1 MIILCIYLVLFGDG
15 AATSAQLRRYIT
27 TYSTPPGCRCVAAV
41 VVCAVDVTATSLQT
55 REYCVYERFTAR
67 CEPDH
72 VIIVRSALY
81 GRMRARRCITSDYA
95 NALGCYSDVTQHV
108 DALCSGRQNC
118 SLLVATMDSVAQPCA
133 KDFKS
138 YLEAA
143 YDCVPGDCLPLL
155 CNRRICVCYKLCLCV
170 RCAYVCDAGV
180 L

>member
-1 MIILCIYLVLFGDG
+1 VRCGCVTAVVTG
-15 AATSAQLRRYIT
+15 SA
-27 TYSTPPGCRCVAAV
+27 GVAAV
-41 VVCAVDVTATSLQT
+41 GSRASLQT

-67 CEPDH
+67 CGASH

-95 NALGCYSDVTQHV
+95 NALGCYSDVKWYSDVTEHV
-108 DALCSGRQNC
+108 DGLCSGRQNC

-143 YDCVPGDCLPLL
+143 YDCVPGDCCCCVTCTSSHQRWVLENCPLSRL
-155 CNRRICVCYKLCLCV
+155 QFDDEKL
-170 RCAYVCDAGV
+170 
-180 L
+180 

>member
-1 MIILCIYLVLFGDG
+1 VLVACG
-15 AATSAQLRRYIT
+15 AI
-27 TYSTPPGCRCVAAV
+27 VAGP
-41 VVCAVDVTATSLQT
+41 TSLQT

-67 CEPDH
+67 CEREH

-81 GRMRARRCITSDYA
+81 GRMKARRCITSDYA
-95 NALGCYSDVTQHV
+95 NALGCYSDVTAHV

-143 YDCVPGDCLPLL
+143 YDCVPGFVTAFSLL
-155 CNRRICVCYKLCLCV
+155 SIADRRNVHHTTV
-170 RCAYVCDAGV
+170 
-180 L
+180 